1 MQARTASA
9 SPPGVDSR
17 SSGSRRSRTPRSAS
31 TARLVPN
38 DGASGHAHSQR
49 ADTRTSSR
57 LMFVVGLV
65 AGIVALGQLTK
76 AWVVANL
83 ADGPQSIIGETVELR
98 LARNPGGA
106 FSLFTGFTPLLA
118 ALVRVVQRTKDP
130 IMIVGLSLVLGGAL
144 GNLSDRVFRTPGFLR
159 GEVVDFIHVSAWP
172 SFNVADSAI
181 TIGAVLLIVWGWRDR
196 DERRTAG

>member
-1 MQARTASA
+1 
-9 SPPGVDSR
+9 
-17 SSGSRRSRTPRSAS
+17 
-31 TARLVPN
+31 
-38 DGASGHAHSQR
+38 
-49 ADTRTSSR
+49 
-57 LMFVVGLV
+57 MFVVGLV
-65 AGIVALGQLTK
+65 AGIVALDQLTK

-118 ALVRVVQRTKDP
+118 VLALVVAIVLVRVVQRTKDP